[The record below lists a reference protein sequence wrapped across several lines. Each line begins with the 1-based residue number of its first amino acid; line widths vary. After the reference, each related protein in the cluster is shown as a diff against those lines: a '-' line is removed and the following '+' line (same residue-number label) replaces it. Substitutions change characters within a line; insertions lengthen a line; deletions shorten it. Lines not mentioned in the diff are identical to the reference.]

1 MGGCAMG
8 QAELGEQGAL
18 GGAGGPAELYA
29 VGAPRAEGRS
39 SGEPCAAHGDDLACW
54 DALERGEGDLSRC
67 ALSELCGSAP
77 EYKPRVLKAPAPK
90 DVWRILDKRK
100 RAKDAGEQ
108 WYESPEERLA
118 VRASWLKR
126 QQDPRKLSGEA
137 FSITASIVNHHINQH
152 RKQCGS
158 MISRDFLE
166 DLVLA
171 ELRVLEVYG
180 YMEWIPGD
188 RPKNRAIVWDDV
200 IDGVIRSNLPDV
212 RHMSPAQAVRL
223 IEEIDRRIEEGAA
236 EAKRHGEKSLE
247 VRRAKKGRRMERYVQ
262 YLEEHPNATVKMAAS
277 DLGLGLTTI
286 ESYRRE
292 LGLTRPRD
300 IS

>member
-1 MGGCAMG
+1 MSRSEPGG
-8 QAELGEQGAL
+8 QGTL
-18 GGAGGPAELYA
+18 GGAGGSLGLNAGE
-29 VGAPRAEGRS
+29 APRAEGRS
-39 SGEPCAAHGDDLACW
+39 SREPCAVHGDDLACW
-54 DALERGEGDLSRC
+54 DALERGDEDLSRC
-67 ALSELCGSAP
+67 AWSELFGSASD
-77 EYKPRVLKAPAPK
+77 YTPRALKAPTPK

-108 WYESPEERLA
+108 WYESPGERLA
-118 VRASWLKR
+118 VRVSMLKR
-126 QQDPRKLSGEA
+126 QQDPRKLSGDA

-166 DLVLA
+166 DLVLT

-180 YMEWIPGD
+180 YEEWIPGD

-212 RHMSPAQAVRL
+212 RHMSPAQVVRL
-223 IEEIDRRIEEGAA
+223 IEEIDRRIEEEAA

-247 VRRAKKGRRMERYVQ
+247 VRRAKKSRRMDRYVQ
-262 YLEEHPNATVKMAAS
+262 YLEEHPNATVPMAAS
-277 DLGLGLTTI
+277 DLGLGRTTI